1 MNSIILEDKDGNR
14 RTVPSGK
21 KIDPPRR
28 PGERIVGVEKDGR
41 DLSKNLQLRKE
52 QYGKFVLL
60 GNLFGMG
67 IADFISFAAKT
78 FGVEPCAACEMRKLI
93 LHRMGEL
100 GVRKALWML
109 LQTFKEQF
117 GKGLGFSSTRKI
129 LIAARELLGGKSNG
143 VSAD

>member
-1 MNSIILEDKDGNR
+1 MNSIILEDKHGNR

-60 GNLFGMG
+60 ANLFGMG
-67 IADFISFAAKT
+67 VADFISFAAKAL
-78 FGVEPCAACEMRKLI
+78 GIQPCALCEMRRLI
-93 LHRMGEL
+93 LYRMGEL
-100 GVRKALWML
+100 GIRKALWML

-117 GKGLGFSSTRKI
+117 GRSLGFSSTKGV
-129 LIAARELLGGKSNG
+129 LIVARELLGRKT
-143 VSAD
+143 

>member
-1 MNSIILEDKDGNR
+1 MNSIILEDKHGNR

-28 PGERIVGVEKDGR
+28 PGERIVGIEKDGK
-41 DLSKNLQLRKE
+41 DLSKNVQERKE

-60 GNLFGMG
+60 ANLFGMS
-67 IADFISFAAKT
+67 IADFISFAAKAINI
-78 FGVEPCAACEMRKLI
+78 PHCPSCEKRAWI

-100 GVRKALWML
+100 GFRKSLWML

-117 GKGLGFSSTRKI
+117 GKGLGFSLTRKI
-129 LIAARELLGGKSNG
+129 MIAARELLGRKI
-143 VSAD
+143 